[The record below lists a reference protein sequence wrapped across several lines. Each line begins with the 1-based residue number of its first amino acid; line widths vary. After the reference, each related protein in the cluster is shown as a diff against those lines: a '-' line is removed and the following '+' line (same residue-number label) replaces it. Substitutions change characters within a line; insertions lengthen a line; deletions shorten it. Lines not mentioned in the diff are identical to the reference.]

1 MSTKEQLKVIEKA
14 ATNAGLVGKI
24 TSKGFECTLK
34 GNSVVFDPFENS
46 DHALELAAIL
56 NLSIDNID
64 GSSYVY
70 GITKGMKDKVAAIR
84 WAITTAASKCK

>member
-1 MSTKEQLKVIEKA
+1 MSTKEQLKIIEKA

-24 TSKGFECTLK
+24 NGTVFECTLK
-34 GNSVVFDPFENS
+34 GSTIPFNPFENS
-46 DHALELAAIL
+46 DHALELAARL

-70 GITKGMKDKVAAIR
+70 GITKGMADKVAAMR